1 MSRGTKVTLSILGLV
16 VVSVMAFAIF
26 EPIQVLPRIRLAPG
40 FSLIEAD
47 GSPLTSEDLR
57 GSIVL
62 YHFTHLSCGAD
73 CDSATETL
81 AEVTAR
87 ADSIDLAGAP
97 FEVVTVSFDPAHDTP
112 EAMTARLQE
121 LGAPPNWHLAT
132 QQNTDLLRTVIGSG
146 FETWYEE
153 RADGSFAFDP
163 VFVLVDGWGVI
174 RGEYRYQVLVD
185 DVDRIARHID
195 VLGQELRNSDG
206 AATLA
211 YEAAHLFLCYP

>member
-1 MSRGTKVTLSILGLV
+1 MTRGTKITLTILGGIV
-16 VVSVMAFAIF
+16 VAVMAFAIL

-40 FSLIEAD
+40 FSLVEAD
-47 GSPLTSEDLR
+47 GTRLTSEDLR

-73 CDSATETL
+73 CDGAMETL
-81 AEVTAR
+81 TDVTAR
-87 ADSIDLAGAP
+87 AAGIDLAGAP
-97 FEVVTVSFDPAHDTP
+97 FEVVTVSFDPSRDTP
-112 EAMTARLQE
+112 EVMAARLEE

-132 QQNTDLLRTVIGSG
+132 QPDTDLLRTVIGSG

-153 RADGSFAFDP
+153 QEDGSFAFDP

-174 RGEYRYQVLVD
+174 RGEYRYQVLVE
-185 DVDRIARHID
+185 DVDRISRHID